1 MARKHMFAAAVASIA
16 AVAGGGAAVA
26 ATALGSPEE
35 ESKAVVDDAAKQLG
49 VTPAQLTAALKQA
62 LENRVDAAVA
72 AGRLTQAQADAL
84 KAEIE
89 AGNVPLLGFG
99 GGPEVQGHVFG
110 LDAAATYLGLTQDEL
125 RTALESGKSLAQVAQ
140 DEGKSVDGLVA
151 ALVAAAKERLDADVA
166 AGRLTDAQRDSIAAD
181 LEGRITELV
190 NSTPK
195 MHRGVALHAPPSLA
209 PSA

>member
-1 MARKHMFAAAVASIA
+1 MFAAAVASIA

-35 ESKAVVDDAAKQLG
+35 ESKAIVDDAAKQLG

-84 KAEIE
+84 KADIE
-89 AGNVPLLGFG
+89 AGDVPLLGFG
-99 GGPEVQGHVFG
+99 GGHEVHGHVFG

-140 DEGKSVDGLVA
+140 DEGKSVDGLVD

-166 AGRLTDAQRDSIAAD
+166 AGRLTDAQRQSMLAD
-181 LEGRITELV
+181 LQDRITELV
-190 NSTPK
+190 NSTPG
-195 MHRGVALHAPPSLA
+195 MHRGVVLEAPPSLA